1 MQQSLFQEKYSW
13 PLRIW
18 HWLTFIIVTALLFT
32 VFVSQSFLDGE
43 HTGIVITGA
52 AAKKG
57 SVLTEQQ
64 VRTMV
69 GSLRQTIW
77 KWHTYFGYVL
87 GGLFLFRLVLEFFQ
101 PKEQR
106 FITKFKKGLTAS
118 KNTADKKDGRHYRFV
133 KFIYALFYIL
143 LATIVITGLLMAFY
157 DNDPAMSKDTFHNIK
172 EIHEKCYY
180 ILLGFLFIHLAGV
193 IKAEFGKDKN
203 ITSRM
208 INGGNDIA

>member
-1 MQQSLFQEKYSW
+1 MQQSLFHEKYSW
-13 PLRIW
+13 QLRIW

-32 VFVSQSFLDGE
+32 VLVSQTFLDVE
-43 HTGIVITGA
+43 HTGIVITRA

-57 SVLTEQQ
+57 AVLTEQQ
-64 VRTMV
+64 SRLMV
-69 GSLRQTIW
+69 GSLRDTIW

-87 GGLFLFRLVLEFFQ
+87 GGLFLFRLLLEFFQ
-101 PKEQR
+101 PKEER
-106 FITKFKKGLTAS
+106 FITKFKKGLSES
-118 KNTADKKDGRHYRFV
+118 KNKEDKKDGRHYLFV

-143 LATIVITGLLMAFY
+143 LTTIVITGLLMAFY
-157 DNDPAMSKDTFHNIK
+157 DNDPAMSKDTFHSIK